1 MDWNLELLLLLLLS
15 LLCLTAAVVVVAE
28 AIEESTGGG
37 TDELELRRPGVT
49 AEAELEVVDWFRLL
63 LLSFPLP
70 PLPLGT
76 LFTAMGEDSGG
87 GIGLPVTTTAGK
99 LSDRL
104 SSVPELSRL
113 FSVVGSGL
121 FLVEIEEVVVTGE
134 LATLAGEKEEEEE
147 EEKEEVP
154 ATGEW
159 QVPDGLKV
167 TAEMTPTLKGLPP
180 APAPPATTLLL
191 FSCS

>member
-1 MDWNLELLLLLLLS
+1 MLLPLLF
-15 LLCLTAAVVVVAE
+15 LTAAAVVVVAE

-49 AEAELEVVDWFRLL
+49 DAAAAELEEVDWFRLL

-76 LFTAMGEDSGG
+76 LLTAMGEDNG

-121 FLVEIEEVVVTGE
+121 FLEEMKEVEVVTGE

-147 EEKEEVP
+147 EEKEEEDEVP